1 MKVKYFIKPIIWLLI
16 IFYGLFIP
24 ANNLPMTPFFVIP
37 HFDKLVH
44 FGMFFI
50 FCLLLFVPF
59 KKLKMNHLIIAPLIS
74 FILSAVLETV
84 QHIVSSSRSSNFYD
98 FVANSLGILA
108 ALFVYHFIVSGT
120 KMEKII

>member
-1 MKVKYFIKPIIWLLI
+1 MKLKFFIKPILWLLI

-24 ANNLPMTPFFVIP
+24 ADNLPTKPFTAIP

-44 FGMFFI
+44 FGLFFVL
-50 FCLLLFVPF
+50 CLLLFVPF
-59 KKLKMNHLIIAPLIS
+59 KKLKTNHLVIAPLIS

-108 ALFVYHFIVSGT
+108 AILFYHFIVSGT
-120 KMEKII
+120 KMENLI